1 MKTQKREQKTSKGV
15 KEKAPSLQENRNRE
29 PTECSKMGNR
39 LHVSKHHERKTS
51 AMAYKNQR
59 SESIVHE
66 VGDLVKH
73 SSNLPSYLQCG
84 GKTGNIQEKTFDF
97 GVLDWNLL
105 QNWKSNT
112 NCNTKPS
119 ISINNP
125 AQKSKSPNLQAL
137 LQLRMKNDI
146 PFFKLMADSS
156 NNTLVAT
163 VKKLPSGKDDSSL
176 TYTFYSVHETKN
188 KIVGHMKISSS
199 YHAEFSGLERDL
211 FVERESVLYD
221 PDLGQS
227 ELAAIVV
234 KNTSKEKYGGLGRSK
249 STVVVLPGDIHTLP
263 KSGKPSSL
271 INRWKSG
278 GACDC
283 GGWDIGCELKVLTN
297 QSESTEIVNPS
308 TSDHIDLCYQGM
320 GNNNCAFSLAS
331 LENGVYSVEYNASIS
346 LLQVFSICVAVVSSQ
361 KLTHIFQVN
370 HFQDVFDFSKSI
382 ITRHRNVKSQTIVHN
397 KIPPVSPIG
406 RL

>member
-1 MKTQKREQKTSKGV
+1 MKTQKGEQKTSKEV
-15 KEKAPSLQENRNRE
+15 KKKLKTPSLQENKIRE
-29 PTECSKMGNR
+29 STECSKMGNR

-59 SESIVHE
+59 SESIVHK

-84 GKTGNIQEKTFDF
+84 GKTGYIQEKTFDF

-105 QNWKSNT
+105 ENWKSNT
-112 NCNTKPS
+112 NRITKPS

-125 AQKSKSPNLQAL
+125 AQKN
-137 LQLRMKNDI
+137 
-146 PFFKLMADSS
+146 SS
-156 NNTLVAT
+156 NNILVAT

-176 TYTFYSVHETKN
+176 TYTFYSVHEIKN
-188 KIVGHMKISSS
+188 KILGHMKISSS

-221 PDLGQS
+221 PDFGQS

-263 KSGKPSSL
+263 KTGKPSSL
-271 INRWKSG
+271 ISRWKSG

-297 QSESTEIVNPS
+297 QSESTEILNPS
-308 TSDHIDLCYQGM
+308 TSDCVHLFYQGM
-320 GNNNCAFSLAS
+320 GNNKCAFSLAS

-361 KLTHIFQVN
+361 NLTHIFQVN
-370 HFQDVFDFSKSI
+370 HFQDVFDFSKPI
-382 ITRHRNVKSQTIVHN
+382 IARHRKVKSQTTVHN
-397 KIPPVSPIG
+397 KIPPVSHIG
-406 RL
+406 RV

>member
-1 MKTQKREQKTSKGV
+1 
-15 KEKAPSLQENRNRE
+15 
-29 PTECSKMGNR
+29 MGNR
-39 LHVSKHHERKTS
+39 LHVSKHHERRTS
-51 AMAYKNQR
+51 SMAYKNQR
-59 SESIVHE
+59 SETIVHK

-112 NCNTKPS
+112 NRITKPS

-125 AQKSKSPNLQAL
+125 EQKNTHSN
-137 LQLRMKNDI
+137 
-146 PFFKLMADSS
+146 SS
-156 NNTLVAT
+156 NNILVAT

-176 TYTFYSVHETKN
+176 TYTFHSVHEIKN

-221 PDLGQS
+221 PDFGQS

-234 KNTSKEKYGGLGRSK
+234 KNSSKEKYGGLGRSK
-249 STVVVLPGDIHTLP
+249 STVVVLPGNIHTLP

-297 QSESTEIVNPS
+297 QSESTEILNPS
-308 TSDHIDLCYQGM
+308 ISDHIDLYYQGR
-320 GNNNCAFSLAS
+320 GNNNCAFSLAL
-331 LENGVYSVEYNASIS
+331 LENGVYSVEYNASMS
-346 LLQVFSICVAVVSSQ
+346 LLQVFSICVAVVQ
-361 KLTHIFQVN
+361 QM
-370 HFQDVFDFSKSI
+370 
-382 ITRHRNVKSQTIVHN
+382 IV
-397 KIPPVSPIG
+397 G
-406 RL
+406 RRRRDHTLP